1 MTSPSYP
8 QIHVQRRLNFK
19 FFTDYKGIMKSWNL
33 VVNVPERMEVPK
45 KTIQAS
51 SIMKRGRTTIT
62 KKDNASNKHSR
73 IERMRSLQ
81 KIVNVSQPM
90 IDRHIVN
97 INMPQSRTQ
106 ARNVNDNASTS
117 ENPNTPVLGNHVES
131 NGIEEISIN
140 DTSSKEVY
148 DLSTTIAN

>member
-1 MTSPSYP
+1 
-8 QIHVQRRLNFK
+8 
-19 FFTDYKGIMKSWNL
+19 
-33 VVNVPERMEVPK
+33 MEVPK